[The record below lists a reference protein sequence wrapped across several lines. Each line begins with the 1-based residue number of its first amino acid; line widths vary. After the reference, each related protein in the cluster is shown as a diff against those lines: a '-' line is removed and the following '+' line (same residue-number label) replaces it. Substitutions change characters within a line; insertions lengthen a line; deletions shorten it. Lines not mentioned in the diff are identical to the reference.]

1 MNAGHKKAPGHEPL
15 SCRGT
20 ISHFLLFSVVI
31 DQAAFEDDLALVI
44 GELVH
49 FQGDLF
55 QAVACNVAGEL
66 AGFVLDGCRGCP
78 EGRGNRRFLKGSSPS
93 SMRKGSIPQLIRL
106 ER

>member
-66 AGFVLDGCRGCP
+66 SRLCSRWLRGYP
-78 EGRGNRRFLKGSSPS
+78 EGRGNRRS
-93 SMRKGSIPQLIRL
+93 
-106 ER
+106 

>member
-66 AGFVLDGCRGCP
+66 AGFVLDG
-78 EGRGNRRFLKGSSPS
+78 FADA
-93 SMRKGSIPQLIRL
+93 RKEEVIAVQKWRIDA
-106 ER
+106 

>member
-44 GELVH
+44 GKLIH

-66 AGFVLDGCRGCP
+66 AGFVLDASRMP
-78 EGRGNRRFLKGSSPS
+78 GRKR
-93 SMRKGSIPQLIRL
+93 
-106 ER
+106 